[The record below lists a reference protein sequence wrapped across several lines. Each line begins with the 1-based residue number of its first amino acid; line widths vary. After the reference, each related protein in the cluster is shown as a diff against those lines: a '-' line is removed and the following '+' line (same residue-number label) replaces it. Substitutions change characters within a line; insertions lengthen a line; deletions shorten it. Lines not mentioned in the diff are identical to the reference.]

1 MKSLSKLTA
10 EMGAEQFLGSLSD
23 IYNELLNSLGDDRP
37 RAQCLISAALSFKKW
52 DEGSYRCNSFL
63 EDGDRAFDDAL
74 WKLFLKWVT
83 EKAEDVSLWR
93 DLNEVHLERVDHLVV
108 SMAKYITHR
117 HRDYENERVV
127 RSFFTENDFPIWETS
142 RLADCA
148 RFVLKQYNGDDSCR
162 HVVDCAEAV
171 HIRRLYTERCRLD
184 PNLNLMRQ
192 SLYYDETGNDNVVR
206 IVNGKLNLND
216 PNQVFVLG
224 GLLAD
229 SAISLSELKD
239 RLGRDTDGEVKSGRF
254 LGDSFVGMLE
264 RENFSKLMDLI
275 EDEKWH
281 IHLFVAQP
289 LYYGLVDIVDSIE
302 NHVGDF
308 ELKQA
313 LFDVVRADLVKAVR
327 VLDKFE
333 YPDIKS
339 DRMHQFLD
347 ALIEL
352 TNDVQSNKGVRDD
365 RRRLIVALQSGKR
378 QNELP
383 FIQEEAKRILVGDY
397 FPFYHSRMMTFPRS
411 RFVFDGKDDLFLRK
425 EQVCFAYEG
434 SEIDWR
440 VADSEKEPMLQLSD
454 YVVSVIR
461 RFVYFA
467 DRNEKLVRKDIRGLT
482 TKGRDCLKRFKDI
495 WMESERYNPLLT
507 EYVVSKRTRSRVLMC
522 LREI

>member
-1 MKSLSKLTA
+1 MKPLSKLND
-10 EMGAEQFLGSLSD
+10 EMNAEQFSGRLND
-23 IYNELLNSLGDDRP
+23 IYNELLNSLGGDRSG
-37 RAQCLISAALSFKKW
+37 AQGLICAALSFKKW
-52 DEGSYRCNSFL
+52 DENNYRCNSFL
-63 EDGDRAFDDAL
+63 EEGDHAFDDAL
-74 WKLFLKWVT
+74 WKWFLKWVAGKT
-83 EKAEDVSLWR
+83 NDVSHLEA
-93 DLNEVHLERVDHLVV
+93 LNEVSLERVDHLVV
-108 SMAKYITHR
+108 SLAKYVTHR
-117 HRDYENERVV
+117 HRDYENERAM
-127 RSFFTENDFPIWETS
+127 RSFFAENDFPIWETS
-142 RLADCA
+142 GLADCV
-148 RFVLKQYNGDDSCR
+148 RFVLRQYNGDCSCR

-171 HIRRLYTERCRLD
+171 CIRRLHTERCRLD
-184 PNLNLMRQ
+184 PNLNLMQQ

-206 IVNGKLNLND
+206 IVNGKLNLDD

-224 GLLAD
+224 GLSAD
-229 SAISLSELKD
+229 DAISLAELKD

-275 EDEKWH
+275 ETEKWH
-281 IHLFVAQP
+281 FHLFVAQP

-302 NHVGDF
+302 NHAGDF

-347 ALIEL
+347 ALIDL
-352 TNDVQSNKGVRDD
+352 TNDVQANKGVRDD
-365 RRRLIVALQSGKR
+365 RKRLIVALQSGKL
-378 QNELP
+378 QGELP

-397 FPFYHSRMMTFPRS
+397 FPFYHSRLMTFPRS
-411 RFVFDGKDDLFLRK
+411 RFAFDGRDDLFRHK

-440 VADSEKEPMLQLSD
+440 VADSKKEPMIQLCD
-454 YVVSVIR
+454 YIVNVVR
-461 RFVYFA
+461 RFIYFA

-482 TKGRDCLKRFKDI
+482 QEGRDRLRKFKDI
-495 WMESERYNPLLT
+495 WVRSERYNPLLT
-507 EYVVSKRTRSRVLMC
+507 DYVVSKRTRGRVLKC